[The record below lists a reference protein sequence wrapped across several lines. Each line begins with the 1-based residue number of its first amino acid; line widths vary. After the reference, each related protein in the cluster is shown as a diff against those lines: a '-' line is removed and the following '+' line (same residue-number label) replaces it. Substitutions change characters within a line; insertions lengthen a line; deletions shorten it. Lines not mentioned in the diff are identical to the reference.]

1 MAAAL
6 IHESSRLNFQLN
18 TGTVSEPKKTS
29 LSISRISETAT
40 AEALSNV
47 ATPCDALFAHD
58 VTGHKVSRTYALN
71 LA

>member
-18 TGTVSEPKKTS
+18 VGTVSEPKS
-29 LSISRISETAT
+29 ASYGMSRVNETAT
-40 AEALSNV
+40 AEQLANV
-47 ATPCDALFAHD
+47 ATPVDALFAHD
-58 VTGHKVSRTYALN
+58 VTGHKVARTYALN